1 MPRPSTEAEYL
12 ASLIPPSV
20 RGTAFNR
27 RTLFRGALGLTAA
40 AGLAACGGGGDS
52 SSGGGGG
59 GGGGEPPGPGGGGAE
74 EGGPPLAQQVQGRGA
89 GLPQN
94 SGGEGNNHTV
104 GEKKFHEKN
113 KNKHHGS

>member
-59 GGGGEPPGPGGGGAE
+59 GGGGQAPGTGA
-74 EGGPPLAQQVQGRGA
+74 GGPKGRGPTLAQQVPAEGP
-89 GLPQN
+89 GLTKS
-94 SGGEGNNHTV
+94 SGGEGTPNTGGHKTLPEDN
-104 GEKKFHEKN
+104 
-113 KNKHHGS
+113 